1 MISEGEISRELGLGR
16 TPVREAIARL
26 KYIGFVEVHHR
37 RGVLVS
43 NLDPIRHLELLEV
56 RRPLEL
62 DIVRHIIDRGTEED
76 VAELDAVMDRVW
88 QAAERGERLLY
99 FKAKRSLH
107 DAEVRMARNSVLTT
121 TITSLHAQ
129 SRRFWQ
135 AYEPTSSFKK
145 GAALHLRIIDGI
157 RKRAPD
163 AATAAVEDLFTFLQN
178 ITIEV
183 VRRNRRI

>member
-62 DIVRHIIDRGTEED
+62 DIARHIIDRGTEDD
-76 VAELDAVMDRVW
+76 VAELDAIMGRVN

-99 FKAKRSLH
+99 FKAKRDLH
-107 DAEVRMARNSVLTT
+107 DAEVRMARNSVLTA

-145 GAALHLRIIDGI
+145 GAVLHSRILDGI

-163 AATAAVEDLFTFLQN
+163 AAAAGVEDLFTFLQN

-183 VRRNRRI
+183 VRRSRFT